1 VRKRIVLIAILLLV
15 LVTVT
20 WWVVTASRKAR
31 DRNLI
36 RGSGTVEA
44 TEVEVS
50 SKVSGRIEELNAEE
64 GGRVKKGDLLVKLA
78 YDELSARGKEL
89 NAGINAAREQLAQ
102 ARENLNNAK
111 VELKRAQDLYAQGAY
126 PKQQL
131 DAQESRVAVLEAQ
144 ARAAQKM
151 VEQASSGLGSLD
163 TQISN
168 YTLYSPM
175 EGVVLIRN
183 AEVGEIALPGMSLLT
198 LGDLSRVWMKVYITE
213 PDLGRVKLGQKA
225 RVTTDAFPDKPH
237 WGRVSWIS
245 EQAEFTPKNV
255 QTRDERARLVYA
267 VKILL
272 DNPDQALKPGMM
284 ADAEILL
291 GNGE

>member
-1 VRKRIVLIAILLLV
+1 MRKRVIIVAVLILIALII
-15 LVTVT
+15 T
-20 WWVVTASRKAR
+20 WWAVSASRKAR
-31 DRNLI
+31 DKNLI

-78 YDELSARGKEL
+78 YDELSAKGKEL

-102 ARENLNNAK
+102 ARENLANARM
-111 VELKRAQDLYAQGAY
+111 ELKRSQDLYTQGAF

-175 EGVVLIRN
+175 EGVVLTRN

-272 DNPDQALKPGMM
+272 DNPDQTFKPGMM

-291 GNGE
+291 DF

>member
-1 VRKRIVLIAILLLV
+1 VRKRIVWIAIFLLV

-20 WWVVTASRKAR
+20 WWVVTASRKAK

-44 TEVEVS
+44 TEVEIS

-78 YDELSARGKEL
+78 YDELSAKGKEL

-111 VELKRAQDLYAQGAY
+111 VELKRAQDLYAQGAF

-131 DAQESRVAVLEAQ
+131 DAQETRVAVLVAQ

-151 VEQASSGLGSLD
+151 VEQASSGLSSLD

-175 EGVVLIRN
+175 EGVVLTRN

-237 WGRVSWIS
+237 WGGVSWIS

-272 DNPDQALKPGMM
+272 DNPDQTLKPGMM

-291 GNGE
+291 GNRE

>member
-1 VRKRIVLIAILLLV
+1 MRKRVILIAILVLV
-15 LVTVT
+15 LMIVT
-20 WWVVTASRKAR
+20 WWAVAASRKAR

-36 RGSGTVEA
+36 RGSGTIEA
-44 TEVEVS
+44 TEVEIS
-50 SKVSGRIEELNAEE
+50 SKVSGRIEEIHAEE
-64 GGRVKKGDLLVKLA
+64 GGRVKKDEVLIKLA
-78 YDELSARGKEL
+78 FDELSAKGKEL
-89 NAGINAAREQLAQ
+89 NAGIKATKEQLAQ
-102 ARENLNNAK
+102 AQENLNNAK
-111 VELKRAQDLYAQGAY
+111 VELKRARDLYAQGAY

-131 DAQESRVAVLEAQ
+131 DSQETRVAVLEAQ

-175 EGVVLIRN
+175 EGVVLTRN
-183 AEVGEIALPGMSLLT
+183 AEEGEIALPGMSLLT

-272 DNPDQALKPGMM
+272 DNPDQTLKPGMM